1 MSKTYSMPGWRIGF
15 AAGNRKLIGALARVK
30 SYLDY
35 GAFTA
40 VQVAATAA
48 FNGPQDCIQSYR
60 QIYQSAEIFLIKR
73 LNDAGWQCSRR
84 RPPCLPG
91 FLFHHSLSTL
101 VPGV

>member
-1 MSKTYSMPGWRIGF
+1 MPGWRIGF

-48 FNGPQDCIQSYR
+48 FNGPQDCIPNPTVR
-60 QIYQSAEIFLIKR
+60 PIRSAEIF
-73 LNDAGWQCSRR
+73 
-84 RPPCLPG
+84 
-91 FLFHHSLSTL
+91 
-101 VPGV
+101 